1 MMADIKGDFNSYI
14 IASYEISYYHPV
26 AIHILITFPADAD
39 NISFSHALFQVDYE
53 QALYRQRVAW

>member
-1 MMADIKGDFNSYI
+1 MMADIRGDFNSYI
-14 IASYEISYYHPV
+14 IASYEISYYYPV
-26 AIHILITFPADAD
+26 AIDILITFLAD

>member
-1 MMADIKGDFNSYI
+1 MADIKGDFNSYI

-26 AIHILITFPADAD
+26 AIDILITFLAD

>member
-1 MMADIKGDFNSYI
+1 MMADIKGDFNSYF

-26 AIHILITFPADAD
+26 VIHILITFPAD
-39 NISFSHALFQVDYE
+39 NISFSHASFQVDYE

>member
-26 AIHILITFPADAD
+26 AIHILITFPAD

-53 QALYRQRVAW
+53 QALYQQRVAW